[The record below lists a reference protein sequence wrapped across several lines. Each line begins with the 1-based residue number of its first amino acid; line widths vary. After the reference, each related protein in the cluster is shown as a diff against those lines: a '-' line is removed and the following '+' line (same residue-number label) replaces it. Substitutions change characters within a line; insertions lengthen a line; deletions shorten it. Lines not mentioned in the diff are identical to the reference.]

1 MQLNKYEVQ
10 SDATDEAEAEFQA
23 SQINQKY
30 LFLEVLNFDTLFRG
44 ECKAELYVKLVR
56 QNLHLKLSFWNWK

>member
-23 SQINQKY
+23 SQINQNS
-30 LFLEVLNFDTLFRG
+30 LVSEGNQFMTPFLEG
-44 ECKAELYVKLVR
+44 SVKLTTLWSWCGKVCI
-56 QNLHLKLSFWNWK
+56 

>member
-23 SQINQKY
+23 SQINQNY
-30 LFLEVLNFDTLFRG
+30 LFLEVTQFR
-44 ECKAELYVKLVR
+44 
-56 QNLHLKLSFWNWK
+56 HPF